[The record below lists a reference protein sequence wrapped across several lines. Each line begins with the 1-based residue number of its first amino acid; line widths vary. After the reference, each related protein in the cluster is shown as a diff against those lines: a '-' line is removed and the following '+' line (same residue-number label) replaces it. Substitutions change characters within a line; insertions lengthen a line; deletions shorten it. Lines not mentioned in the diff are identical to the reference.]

1 MTKSFTGREK
11 FLLLILALMIVA
23 AAYYMLIH
31 KPISES
37 LESIAS
43 QKEMA
48 ETDIVILQA
57 KAVQLAGM
65 KKELEEIERSG
76 SKSYVPLYDNLSAE
90 MSFLSSVLNGR
101 TYDYTLN
108 FTGTTEKDGVVRR
121 GVQIHFSTENYSVAC
136 IIIEKLQNSEFC
148 CRIGDVKMLPLRDNT
163 YSGVYY
169 NYDADYSILRN
180 PLELTLTMTF
190 YERMP
195 EGS

>member
-1 MTKSFTGREK
+1 MTKSFTSREK
-11 FLLLILALMIVA
+11 FLLLVLAVIVVV

-31 KPISES
+31 RPISES

-43 QKEMA
+43 QKEAA
-48 ETDIVILQA
+48 ETEIVILQA
-57 KAVQLAGM
+57 KAAQLSSM

-90 MSFLSSVLNGR
+90 MSFLSSVLQDS

-136 IIIEKLQNSEFC
+136 RIIEKLQNSEFC
-148 CRIGDVKMLPLRDNT
+148 CRIGDVTMVPLRDNVHGT
-163 YSGVYY
+163 YY
-169 NYDADYSILRN
+169 NYDA
-180 PLELTLTMTF
+180 
-190 YERMP
+190 
-195 EGS
+195 